1 MAKNKKNVTISDIA
15 KLAGVSIATV
25 SRVLSGT
32 DYPVREELKQ
42 KILDTANQMGY
53 KPNVFSQ
60 MLRKGKSC
68 EIGIVVPSITNPFY
82 SQLLSAAEQE
92 CISQGYVPFI
102 CNSISN
108 PHMELNHLNM
118 LEERNVAGIIL
129 SSVCSSEVLIQ
140 RLKEVQMPLI
150 LFDQSFEGYKGDCIQ
165 FDFFKGAYLATEY
178 LIQCGHRDIV
188 FASGELDRRSRC
200 LMYDGYKQALKDLNL
215 NASKRK
221 VIYSSDED
229 QNYDKKDYY
238 IGQEIGKLLLQKDY
252 LPDAVVTVNDMIA
265 IGLINYLKHENI
277 QVPHDVSVLGFDDIA
292 ISEMVTPAL
301 STIHQPATETGS
313 LAAKVLIDRIEDVN
327 HDTVQILMQP
337 YLVERDSVRKIHK
350 KVRRW

>member
-1 MAKNKKNVTISDIA
+1 MAKVRKKVTISDIA

-25 SRVLSGT
+25 SRVLGRS
-32 DYPVREELKQ
+32 DYPVRDELKR
-42 KILDTANQMGY
+42 KIIDIANQAGY

-68 EIGIVVPSITNPFY
+68 EIGIIVPSITNPFY

-92 CISQGYVPFI
+92 CLSQGYVPFI
-102 CNSISN
+102 CNSMSN
-108 PHMELNHLNM
+108 QQLELNHLNM

-129 SSVCSSEVLIQ
+129 SSVSSGEILIE

-150 LFDQSFEGYKGDCIQ
+150 LFDQSFDGYKGDCIQ

-200 LMYDGYKQALKDLNL
+200 LMYEGYKQALKDSNL
-215 NASKRK
+215 SVSKRK
-221 VIYSSDED
+221 VIYTSNEE
-229 QNYDKKDYY
+229 QNFEKKDYY
-238 IGQEIGKLLLQKDY
+238 LGQELGKLLLQKEY

-265 IGLINYLKHENI
+265 IGLINYLKQENI
-277 QVPHDVSVLGFDDIA
+277 QIPHDLSVMGFDDIA

-313 LAAKVLIDRIEDVN
+313 LAAKVLINRIEDIS

-337 YLVERDSVRKIHK
+337 SLVERDSVRKIHK
-350 KVRRW
+350 KVRR

>member
-15 KLAGVSIATV
+15 KIAGVSIATV
-25 SRVLSGT
+25 SRVLGGT

-42 KILDTANQMGY
+42 KIIATANQMGY

-92 CISQGYVPFI
+92 CICQGYVPFI
-102 CNSISN
+102 CNSMSN
-108 PHMELNHLNM
+108 PQMELNHLNM

-129 SSVCSSEVLIQ
+129 SSVCSGEVLNE
-140 RLKEVQMPLI
+140 RLKDVQMPLI

-178 LIQCGHRDIV
+178 LIQCGHKDIV

-200 LMYDGYKQALKDLNL
+200 LMYEGYKQALKDFNL
-215 NASKRK
+215 SVIKRK
-221 VIYSSDED
+221 IIYTSTEE
-229 QNYDKKDYY
+229 QNFEKKDYY
-238 IGQEIGKLLLQKDY
+238 IGKEIGKLLMQKEY
-252 LPDAVVTVNDMIA
+252 LPDAIVTVNDMIA
-265 IGLINYLKHENI
+265 IGVINYLKQENI
-277 QVPHDVSVLGFDDIA
+277 QVPHDLSVLGFDDIA
-292 ISEMVTPAL
+292 ICEMVTPAL
-301 STIHQPATETGS
+301 STIHQPASETGS
-313 LAAKVLIDRIEDVN
+313 LAAKVLINRIEDIS
-327 HDTVQILMQP
+327 HKAVQILMQP
-337 YLVERDSVRKIHK
+337 SLVERDSVRKIHK
-350 KVRRW
+350 KVRR